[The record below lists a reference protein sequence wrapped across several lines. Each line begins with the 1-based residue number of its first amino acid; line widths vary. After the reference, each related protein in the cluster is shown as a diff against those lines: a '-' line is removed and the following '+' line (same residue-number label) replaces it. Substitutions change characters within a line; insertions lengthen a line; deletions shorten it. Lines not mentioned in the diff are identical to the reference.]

1 MKLGHFSCSYG
12 WNLWTLWSCFPIKV
26 KKGVMRLHVWSLRRL
41 STSKQP
47 ETQKHFAKSWCKK
60 SVVIFSKFSMET
72 ILGFYWVSWF
82 SYFEAPQR
90 SPMNPHA
97 IPKATHLLGA
107 RPNGSCRN
115 AQAAW
120 HFIVTSVMARKVRK
134 SVGSNKNSS
143 DAIHRGPIISMIPSC
158 RTNRLKSPRIL
169 WMSCFSG
176 NLKPSTLI
184 PSRPTS
190 LAPSVSTMLPHT
202 GTTGKRPH
210 TGSSS
215 GDTASKERS
224 RM

>member
-1 MKLGHFSCSYG
+1 M
-12 WNLWTLWSCFPIKV
+12 
-26 KKGVMRLHVWSLRRL
+26 
-41 STSKQP
+41 
-47 ETQKHFAKSWCKK
+47 QKNS
-60 SVVIFSKFSMET
+60 
-72 ILGFYWVSWF
+72 
-82 SYFEAPQR
+82 
-90 SPMNPHA
+90 A

-115 AQAAW
+115 PQAAW
-120 HFIVTSVMARKVRK
+120 HFIVTSIMARKVRK
-134 SVGSNKNSS
+134 SETTPVGSNKSS
-143 DAIHRGPIISMIPSC
+143 FDTTNRGPFPWYQVVGHIDW
-158 RTNRLKSPRIL
+158 SPRIL
-169 WMSCFSG
+169 WMSFFSG

-224 RM
+224 RIQGSQEEELIHHFKGNLFSKAMSFCK